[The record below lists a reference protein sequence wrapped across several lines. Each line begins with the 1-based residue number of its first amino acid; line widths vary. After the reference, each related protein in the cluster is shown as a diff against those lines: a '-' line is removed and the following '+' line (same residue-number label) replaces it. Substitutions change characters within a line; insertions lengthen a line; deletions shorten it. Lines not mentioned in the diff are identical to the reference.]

1 MLKITIP
8 AFGEIQLKHLVC
20 DFSGTLSVDGKLVDG
35 VAERL
40 NRLADDL
47 AIHVLTADTHGSAHD
62 ALQGINCK
70 LQILDLKYQDFQK
83 EKYVVDLGAQHVVAV
98 GNGNNDRMMLKTS
111 RVGIAVCLA
120 EGLAV
125 DAARAADIVAPS
137 ITDALDL
144 LIYPK
149 RLIATLRF

>member
-1 MLKITIP
+1 MLTITIP

-47 AIHVLTADTHGSAHD
+47 AIHVLTADTHGNAHD
-62 ALQGINCK
+62 AMQGVNCK
-70 LQILDLKYQDFQK
+70 LQILDLKYEDFQK
-83 EKYVVDLGAQHVVAV
+83 EKYIISLGAHQVVAM

-120 EGLAV
+120 EGLASE
-125 DAARAADIVAPS
+125 AARSADIIAGS

-144 LIYPK
+144 LVHPN